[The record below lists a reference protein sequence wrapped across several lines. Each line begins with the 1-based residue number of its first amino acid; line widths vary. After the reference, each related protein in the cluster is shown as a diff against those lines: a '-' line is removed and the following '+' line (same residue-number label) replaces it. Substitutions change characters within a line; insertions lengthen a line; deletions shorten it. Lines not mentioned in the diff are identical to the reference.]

1 MGHYIEK
8 PGLGRDPGMDRD
20 AVLEIE
26 AVKGPGGRDRPAP
39 QHLR

>member
-8 PGLGRDPGMDRD
+8 AGLRRDPRMDRD

-26 AVKGPGGRDRPAP
+26 AVKGPGGTDRQLPNI
-39 QHLR
+39 